1 MLSHCRPKAGMF
13 ILSLPTA
20 LPRKRQGVVV
30 MAMGIS
36 PEAWAACLIRV
47 GVRPLVFPQEVVSL
61 FHGELVLIC

>member
-1 MLSHCRPKAGMF
+1 
-13 ILSLPTA
+13 
-20 LPRKRQGVVV
+20 

-36 PEAWAACLIRV
+36 PEAWAACLIRA